1 MNKQIEMTLRDVM
14 RSGEVTRWHIVKT
27 LRHQSVAEH
36 SFLVAMI
43 AMRLC
48 DVLEVD
54 EKTKHDVLAYA
65 LMHDLPEVYMGDL
78 PTPIKRMMGDDL
90 CDKIEDFEG
99 RITFS
104 GMSCNTPHDSTVGL
118 IVKIAD
124 MLEAVA
130 FLETNG
136 HGTHAFAVQC
146 QIREAATAY
155 GGKHAV
161 GLIYELTQGLIQTL
175 DDFKHEA

>member
-1 MNKQIEMTLRDVM
+1 MSKIEMTLRDVM
-14 RSGEVTRWHIVKT
+14 RSGEVTRWHIVQT
-27 LRHQSVAEH
+27 HRHQSVAEH

-48 DVLEVD
+48 DVLDVD
-54 EKTKHDVLAYA
+54 SSVRHNVLQHA
-65 LMHDLPEVYMGDL
+65 LMHDMPEVYIGDL

-90 CDKIEDFEG
+90 CDKIETFEE
-99 RITFS
+99 RVTFAK
-104 GMSCNTPHDSTVGL
+104 MHCTPKDGQVEL

-136 HGTHAFAVQC
+136 HGVHAVAVQS

-155 GGKHAV
+155 GGQHAV
-161 GLIYELTQGLIQTL
+161 NLIFELTQGTIQTL
-175 DDFKHEA
+175 DDFKQ

>member
-1 MNKQIEMTLRDVM
+1 MTLRDVM
-14 RSGEVTRWHIVKT
+14 RSGEVTRWHIVQT
-27 LRHQSVAEH
+27 HRHQSVAEH

-48 DVLEVD
+48 DVLDVD
-54 EKTKHDVLAYA
+54 SSVRHDVLQHA
-65 LMHDLPEVYMGDL
+65 LMHDMPEVYMGDL

-90 CDKIEDFEG
+90 CDKIEVFES
-99 RITFS
+99 RVEFS
-104 GMSCNTPHDSTVGL
+104 GMNCHTPEDSTVGL

-136 HGTHAFAVQC
+136 HGVHAFAVQS
-146 QIREAATAY
+146 QIREAAIAY
-155 GGKHAV
+155 GGQHAV
-161 GLIYELTQGLIQTL
+161 NLIFELTQGTIQTL
-175 DDFKHEA
+175 DDFKQ